1 MNKAFKSSDKI
12 GDIVVNFP
20 KAMDVF
26 RRHGIDFC
34 CGGNRPLIDAIKEDN
49 LNEEEVLKDLHDEYE
64 KIDSLI
70 KEEVDW
76 LNISYNDLIDYI
88 VNKHHRFLNEELP
101 IVSELTTKILR
112 VHGENHPELSKV
124 YKLFHNLKMELEEH
138 LIKEEE
144 IVFPLIKKY
153 ENEGSK
159 EALDKA
165 IKIIEELETEHTG
178 AGDILKELRKITHNY
193 EVPKDGC
200 NTFKYTYDKLQ
211 EIELDLFNHIHLENN
226 IMFPRLGE

>member
-1 MNKAFKSSDKI
+1 MNKVFKSSHKI
-12 GDIVVNFP
+12 GDIVVKFP

-26 RRHGIDFC
+26 RRYGIDFC
-34 CGGNRPLIDAIKEDN
+34 CGGNRPLIDAIKENN

-64 KIDSLI
+64 EIDSLI

-76 LNISYNDLIDYI
+76 LNTSYNDLIDYI
-88 VNKHHRFLNEELP
+88 VNKHHGFLNEELP

-159 EALDKA
+159 EALNKA
-165 IKIIEELETEHTG
+165 VKIIEELEAEHTG

-200 NTFKYTYDKLQ
+200 NTYKYTYDKLE
-211 EIELDLFNHIHLENN
+211 EIELDLFTHIHLENN
-226 IMFPRLGE
+226 IMFPRLGK

>member
-1 MNKAFKSSDKI
+1 MNKVFKSSHKI
-12 GDIVVNFP
+12 GDIVVKFP

-49 LNEEEVLKDLHDEYE
+49 LNEEEVLKDLLDEYE

-88 VNKHHRFLNEELP
+88 VNKHHGFLNEELP

-153 ENEGSK
+153 EKEGSK
-159 EALDKA
+159 EALDNA
-165 IKIIEELETEHTG
+165 IKIIEELEAEHTG

-200 NTFKYTYDKLQ
+200 NTYKYTYDKLQ

-226 IMFPRLGE
+226 IMFPRLKK

>member
-1 MNKAFKSSDKI
+1 MNKVFKSSHKI

-70 KEEVDW
+70 KEEVNW

-88 VNKHHRFLNEELP
+88 VNKHHGFLNEELP

-144 IVFPLIKKY
+144 IVFPLIEKY
-153 ENEGSK
+153 EKEGSK

-165 IKIIEELETEHTG
+165 IKIIEELEAEHTG

-193 EVPKDGC
+193 EIPKDGC
-200 NTFKYTYDKLQ
+200 NTYKYTYDKLQ

-226 IMFPRLGE
+226 IMFPRLKK